1 MASEPKVSVVMPCY
15 NDGRY
20 LSESIASVRAQTYDN
35 VEVIIVDDGSEDRKT
50 LSILKQ
56 LANEPN
62 LRIVYTQHV
71 GPSGARNRGIEEANG
86 TFILPL
92 DSDDT
97 ISPTYIAKAVAAFAA
112 SPDVGAVYCRADLFG
127 AQTGKWDLP
136 DYTFETM
143 LLDNIVFVTTLFKKE
158 DWENVGGFN
167 PNMKAGMEDYDF
179 WLSILSLGKRI
190 EQIPEVLFHYRIKEN
205 SRTAVFQQD
214 CEQVKQT
221 YRQIF
226 ENHKDFYREHAD
238 EVIPRL
244 RDALIEQLFLRR
256 MYEERA
262 AVLERIKQIPVL
274 GKLLTA
280 VYRLLRKRGTKA
292 S

>member
-1 MASEPKVSVVMPCY
+1 M
-15 NDGRY
+15 
-20 LSESIASVRAQTYDN
+20 
-35 VEVIIVDDGSEDRKT
+35 
-50 LSILKQ
+50 
-56 LANEPN
+56 
-62 LRIVYTQHV
+62 
-71 GPSGARNRGIEEANG
+71 
-86 TFILPL
+86 
-92 DSDDT
+92 
-97 ISPTYIAKAVAAFAA
+97 
-112 SPDVGAVYCRADLFG
+112 
-127 AQTGKWDLP
+127 P